1 MAKKIF
7 SFDAETNGLWGQAFS
22 IAAVVTEDNKVVK
35 EFTARCPL
43 NNPDPWVAENVLPE
57 MEGIPVTH
65 ESYNAML
72 EAFIR
77 FYMENKEDV
86 IVLVHMGLPVESK
99 IFLDAH
105 AFGILGDWDAPYPLV
120 DISAIPEIGVSVD
133 TYNKNNRIIL
143 PEMEGGTHNPMY
155 DSLAAA
161 YAYDHWC
168 ANR

>member
-1 MAKKIF
+1 M
-7 SFDAETNGLWGQAFS
+7 
-22 IAAVVTEDNKVVK
+22 
-35 EFTARCPL
+35 
-43 NNPDPWVAENVLPE
+43 
-57 MEGIPVTH
+57 
-65 ESYNAML
+65 
-72 EAFIR
+72 
-77 FYMENKEDV
+77 
-86 IVLVHMGLPVESK
+86 LVHMGLPVESK

-105 AFGILGDWDAPYPLV
+105 AFGIIGDWDAPYPLV